1 MSNFYPVIAMHSKSE
16 LRGWNEVLRERAD
29 WLGWNAA
36 DRSMINHLLTTGDEV
51 ATIGW
56 TMYQIVREGASK

>member
-1 MSNFYPVIAMHSKSE
+1 MKFNPLIALHSKSE

-29 WLGWNAA
+29 WPGWNAA
-36 DRSMINHLLTTGDEV
+36 DKSMIEHLMQTGDFV

-56 TMYQIVREGASK
+56 TMYQIVIEKR